1 MANEH
6 RQHWQQEPSGA
17 INGPPTKWSLYNAIV
32 PIAGLIAF
40 IVLMRA
46 LAGVGYVIN
55 PLEETT
61 KRDYLITED
70 GFALPIPDWP

>member
-6 RQHWQQEPSGA
+6 RQHRQQELSSA
-17 INGPPTKWSLYNAIV
+17 IDGPPTGWSLYKAII

-70 GFALPIPDWP
+70 GFAPPIPDWP